1 MPIERM
7 TRRWQVQPYD
17 SDGHR
22 AEFGREV
29 EIGLTASPKRLPC
42 RYFYDQQGSLL
53 FEEICALPEYYL
65 TRSEREILQERAEEF
80 ASLFAEPIAMV
91 ELGSGSAA
99 KTRLLIEAFLR
110 RHVSL
115 RYVPIDIS
123 PTILEESSLALLQ
136 AYPRL
141 EIAAVAAEYE
151 AGLLQL
157 QAETGRPKLILW
169 LGSNVGNL
177 DRPDATRFLRSVRE
191 TMTDRDRLLVGID
204 LRKER
209 AVLEQAYDDPAGVT
223 ARFNLNLLARIN
235 QELGGHFDLSRFR
248 HRAVY
253 NEPMGRVEIFLDSL
267 AAQRVRIE
275 ALDREIAFAAGE
287 PIHTENSYKY
297 SPAEILA
304 LVQTSGL
311 DLERQWLDSE
321 RRYSVN
327 LLRRAGRQ
335 GPSAGGRLDSVEG
348 GGIDEEAVDAVEG
361 AGLEG

>member
-1 MPIERM
+1 MPIEKV
-7 TRRWQVQPYD
+7 TPRWQVQPYD
-17 SDGHR
+17 SDGQV
-22 AEFGREV
+22 AEFAREV

-53 FEEICALPEYYL
+53 FEEICVLPEYYL
-65 TRSEREILQERAEEF
+65 TRTEREILRERAEEI
-80 ASLFAEPIAMV
+80 ASLFGEPIAMM

-110 RHVSL
+110 RHASL

-151 AGLLQL
+151 AGLRQL
-157 QAETGRPKLILW
+157 QAETGRPKMILW
-169 LGSNVGNL
+169 LGSNAGNL
-177 DRPDATRFLRSVRE
+177 DRSEATRFLSSVRE

-209 AVLEQAYDDPAGVT
+209 AVLERAYDDAGGVT

-235 QELGGHFDLSRFR
+235 RELGGHFDLTRFR

-253 NEPMGRVEIFLDSL
+253 NEPIGRVEIFLDSL
-267 AAQRVRIE
+267 TAQRVRIE

-297 SPAEILA
+297 SLAEILG
-304 LVQTSGL
+304 LVRASGL
-311 DLERQWLDSE
+311 DLERQWLDPD
-321 RRYSVN
+321 RRFSVN
-327 LLRRAGRQ
+327 LLRRAIIQ
-335 GPSAGGRLDSVEG
+335 GPSAVGTLDFVEG
-348 GGIDEEAVDAVEG
+348 GGIDDEAADAVEG
-361 AGLEG
+361 AGAEG